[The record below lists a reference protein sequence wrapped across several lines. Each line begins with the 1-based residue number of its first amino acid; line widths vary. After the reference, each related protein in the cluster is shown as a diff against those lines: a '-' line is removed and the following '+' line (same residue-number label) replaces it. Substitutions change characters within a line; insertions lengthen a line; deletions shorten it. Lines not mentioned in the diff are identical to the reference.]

1 MGKDTNFEAAAS
13 LIRRQEELLQ
23 FDSFTNADAWE
34 LGRLMVEEIKA
45 RGIELAVCIRKV
57 NGNIVFQ
64 YATDGTNL
72 NNQRWMMRKYHTV
85 AYMETSSLLATVMS
99 HITEEKIATHGL
111 SDTEYVLCGG
121 GFPIKIKG
129 SGMTMVVTVSNL
141 PHEKDHGFIV
151 DCLAKYLNVE
161 ATALT
166 EEIPIP

>member
-1 MGKDTNFEAAAS
+1 MSKGTDFAAAAE

-34 LGRLMVEEIKA
+34 LGRLMVEEIRA

-99 HITEEKIATHGL
+99 HITGERITTHGL
-111 SDTEYVLCGG
+111 SDGEYVLCGG
-121 GFPIKIKG
+121 GFPVRIKG
-129 SGMTMVVTVSNL
+129 SGITMVVTVSNL
-141 PHEKDHGFIV
+141 PHEK
-151 DCLAKYLNVE
+151 
-161 ATALT
+161 
-166 EEIPIP
+166 EIGRASSRERV